1 MNGARSLPARRAAR
15 MRAILR
21 PLARGAARLRVLPA
35 RRPWHVAMAALA
47 AGLALAPAGRAV
59 ALAVA
64 GGVAAGLA
72 LLRAGPL
79 AAAVAALAILGGA
92 AAGQARLRAIDAPAR
107 LVHDGARLEAR
118 AYLTARPR
126 PSPFGSSA
134 EVDVVGG
141 RLAGARL
148 LARASRWLRWPGG
161 GAPGT
166 GLVLRGTLRTPR
178 PPRDGG
184 FDEAAYLRRRGV
196 AGELVLD
203 GASSSGARRGGL
215 AGAVDRMRIHAE
227 RSVSAGLR
235 HEEAGLLR
243 GMVLGEDEQIAEG
256 VRDDFRASGLA
267 HLLAVSGQNVM
278 LLAALAAPLL
288 AAAGL
293 SPRARACVLLAL
305 IGVYVLLAGAG
316 PSLQRAGVMGA
327 AGIVA
332 LTASRP
338 ASRSYALLLAAAATL
353 ALNPR
358 VSGDPG
364 WQLSFAAVVGILVLA
379 PSLRGGVRPVPR
391 ARAEG
396 VAITVAATLCTAPL
410 LAYHFGSVPLASLPA
425 NLLALPAVAP
435 AMWLGMLK
443 IGLGQV
449 AAIGGGAGH
458 AAVASADALGRL
470 ADPLVGYIAWL
481 AERFGAGHG
490 SGLRLPLHRPW
501 AVVAAYAV
509 LAVAAGALARIARRA
524 EPRSAAAA

>member
-1 MNGARSLPARRAAR
+1 MNGTWRRRAGCVAWV
-15 MRAILR
+15 RAIGR
-21 PLARGAARLRVLPA
+21 PLRRGVARLRALPS

-47 AGLALAPAGRAV
+47 AGLALAPGGRPV
-59 ALAVA
+59 ALVVA
-64 GGVAAGLA
+64 GAVAAGLA

-79 AAAVAALAILGGA
+79 AAAVAALAVLGGA
-92 AAGQARLRAIDAPAR
+92 AAGQARLRSIDAPAR
-107 LVHDGARLEAR
+107 LVHDGTRLEAR

-141 RLAGARL
+141 RFAGARL

-166 GLVLRGTLRTPR
+166 GVVLRGTLRRPR
-178 PPRDGG
+178 PPRAGG
-184 FDEAAYLRRRGV
+184 FDEVAYLRRRGV

-203 GASSSGARRGGL
+203 GVSSSGARRGGL

-235 HEEAGLLR
+235 HEEARLLR

-293 SPRARACVLLAL
+293 SPRARAGALLAL
-305 IGVYVLLAGAG
+305 IAVYVPLAGAG

-332 LTASRP
+332 LSASRP

-364 WQLSFAAVVGILVLA
+364 WQLSFAAVGGILVLGPALRDALA
-379 PSLRGGVRPVPR
+379 PAPR
-391 ARAEG
+391 WFAEG
-396 VAITVAATLCTAPL
+396 VAITVAATLFTAPL
-410 LAYHFGSVPLASLPA
+410 LAHHFGSVPVASLPA

-443 IGLGQV
+443 IALGQL
-449 AAIGGGAGH
+449 AGAGGAVGP
-458 AAVASADALGRL
+458 ALSVPAGVLRR
-470 ADPLVGYIAWL
+470 AGAPPGGYNA
-481 AERFGAGHG
+481 
-490 SGLRLPLHRPW
+490 RLP
-501 AVVAAYAV
+501 
-509 LAVAAGALARIARRA
+509 
-524 EPRSAAAA
+524 